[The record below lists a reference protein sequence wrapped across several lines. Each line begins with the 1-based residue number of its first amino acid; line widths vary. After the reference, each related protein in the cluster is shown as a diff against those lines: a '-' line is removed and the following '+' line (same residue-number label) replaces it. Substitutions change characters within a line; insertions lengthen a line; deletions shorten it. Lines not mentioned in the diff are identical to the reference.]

1 MENENSKVSK
11 LINIYD
17 RNLIFWD
24 AWPDIPNIE
33 NKDDVSES

>member
-11 LINIYD
+11 LINPND

-24 AWPDIPNIE
+24 AWPDVSNVGSE
-33 NKDDVSES
+33 DDTVES